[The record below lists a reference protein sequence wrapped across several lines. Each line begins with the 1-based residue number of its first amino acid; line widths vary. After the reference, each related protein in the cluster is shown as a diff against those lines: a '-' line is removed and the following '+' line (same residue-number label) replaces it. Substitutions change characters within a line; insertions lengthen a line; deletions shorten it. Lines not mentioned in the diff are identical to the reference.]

1 MKKQISAM
9 LFAGSLALSGL
20 SGLAMAHGAKPAQYG
35 GIVQTASDLQFEL
48 VNKDG
53 AVSIYVDDHDK
64 KLPVAGASG
73 KLTVLTGAQKTE
85 TALNPA
91 TDNALVASDKL
102 QLKAGSKL
110 VATIKF
116 ADGKTVTARFVAK

>member
-1 MKKQISAM
+1 MKKQISTVLIA
-9 LFAGSLALSGL
+9 ASLGL
-20 SGLAMAHGAKPAQYG
+20 STLAMAHGAKPAQHG

-53 AVSIYVDDHDK
+53 AVTIYADDHDK

-73 KLTVLTGAQKTE
+73 KLTVLTGAEKSE
-85 TALNPA
+85 TALAPGA
-91 TDNALVASDKL
+91 ENALVAADKL
-102 QLKAGSKL
+102 QVKAGSKL

-116 ADGKTVTARFVAK
+116 ANGKTVTARFVAK

>member
-1 MKKQISAM
+1 MKKHITTLLIAT
-9 LFAGSLALSGL
+9 SLGV

-53 AVSIYVDDHDK
+53 AITIYVDDHDR

-73 KLTVLTGAQKTE
+73 KLTVLTGTTKTE
-85 TALNPA
+85 TALAPRA
-91 TDNALVASDKL
+91 GNALVAAGKL
-102 QLKAGSKL
+102 PLQAGAKL
-110 VATIKF
+110 VATIRF

>member
-9 LFAGSLALSGL
+9 VLAGSLALGGL
-20 SGLAMAHGAKPAQYG
+20 CGQAMAHGARPAQYG

-48 VNKDG
+48 VNRDG
-53 AVSIYVDDHDK
+53 AVTIYVDDHDK

-73 KLTVLTGAQKTE
+73 KLTVLTGTRKTE
-85 TALNPA
+85 TALNPGA
-91 TDNALVASDKL
+91 DNALVAADKL
-102 QLKAGSKL
+102 QLQAGSKL
-110 VATIKF
+110 VATIRF

>member
-1 MKKQISAM
+1 MKKHITTLLIAT
-9 LFAGSLALSGL
+9 SLGV

-53 AVSIYVDDHDK
+53 AITIYVDDHDR

-73 KLTVLTGAQKTE
+73 KLTVLTGTTKTE
-85 TALNPA
+85 TALAPGA
-91 TDNALVASDKL
+91 GNALVAAGKL
-102 QLKAGSKL
+102 PLQAGAKL
-110 VATIKF
+110 VATIRF

>member
-1 MKKQISAM
+1 MKKQIFTVLIA
-9 LFAGSLALSGL
+9 ASLGL
-20 SGLAMAHGAKPAQYG
+20 STLAMAHGAKPAQYG

-53 AVSIYVDDHDK
+53 VVTIFVDDHDK
-64 KLPVAGASG
+64 KLPVAGANG
-73 KLTVLTGAQKTE
+73 KLTVLTGTQKTE
-85 TALNPA
+85 TALSPGA
-91 TDNALVASDKL
+91 GNALVAADKL
-102 QLKAGSKL
+102 QIKAGAKL